1 MLKNK
6 FWKNKRILIT
16 GHTGFIGTWLT
27 SNFIEKKCKLFGISL
42 PLKRKENAFF
52 IKSGIDKEITNYY
65 FDIKNK
71 NTLDKT
77 LKLIKPEIVIHLAAQ
92 SIVSESYKN
101 YHSTFETNTFGTL
114 NLLEF
119 IKKINSVKN
128 VIIFTT
134 DKVYENDDKKRKFIE
149 TDKLGGFDPYSA
161 SKAASEII
169 CNSYYLSDFR
179 KKNIS
184 LITLRAGNILGG
196 GDWKENRIIPDLI
209 KFNFENKKITI
220 RSPKSVRPWQHVL
233 DIVSCISFIV
243 HKSYKKSKYSGA
255 YNIAPLN
262 EKNFID
268 VEKLISRTGLKIP
281 QIKKSK
287 LIEKKYLLLDANK
300 IFKIFKF
307 KNKFKIN
314 QTIKLTIQWYKE
326 FYKNKNV
333 KELIVKDLKKI

>member
-6 FWKNKRILIT
+6 FWVNKKILIT
-16 GHTGFIGTWLT
+16 GHTGFIGTWLS
-27 SNFIEKKCKLFGISL
+27 SNFLEKKCKLFGISL
-42 PLKRKENAFF
+42 PLKKKENALF
-52 IKSGIDKEITNYY
+52 IKSGVSKKIANYY

-71 NTLDKT
+71 NKLDKT

-92 SIVSESYKN
+92 SIVSESFKN
-101 YHSTFETNTFGTL
+101 YHNTFETNTFGTL
-114 NLLEF
+114 NLLES

-128 VIIFTT
+128 IIIFTT
-134 DKVYENDDKKRKFIE
+134 DKVYENDDKQKKFIE
-149 TDKLGGFDPYSA
+149 TDKLGGNDPYSA

-169 CNSYYLSDFR
+169 SDSYYLSDFI

-196 GDWKENRIIPDLI
+196 GDWKKNRIIPDLI
-209 KFNFENKKITI
+209 KFNFENKKVTI
-220 RSPKSVRPWQHVL
+220 CSPKSIRPWQHVL
-233 DIVSCISFIV
+233 DIVSCISLIIL
-243 HKSYKKSKYSGA
+243 KSYKKSKFSGA
-255 YNIAPLN
+255 YNIAPFN

-268 VEKLISRTGLKIP
+268 VEKLIIMTGLKKP
-281 QIKKSK
+281 QIKRSK
-287 LIEKKYLLLDANK
+287 LTEKKYLLLNSKK

-314 QTIKLTIQWYKE
+314 QTIKLTIEWYKE

-333 KELIVKDLKKI
+333 KELIVRDLKKI